1 MRQTRYQSG
10 VKSVHEILLSKK
22 LPPVLQEC
30 REFKAVCDAETPELK
45 ALWAAIENARDD
57 QYIPS
62 LTVTGIKRWEKIL
75 GVTPKADE
83 TFDDRRF
90 RILNRVNESLP
101 FTYRFLENQ
110 FTILCGENGYRLQL
124 DHGNYRLVV
133 RVELASKSKYT
144 DVDALLKRVV
154 PANMI
159 IDLSLMYN
167 QHQEVGRFTHAQLH
181 SYTHEQIRSEVL
193 PDA

>member
-1 MRQTRYQSG
+1 M
-10 VKSVHEILLSKK
+10 
-22 LPPVLQEC
+22 
-30 REFKAVCDAETPELK
+30 
-45 ALWAAIENARDD
+45 
-57 QYIPS
+57 
-62 LTVTGIKRWEKIL
+62 
-75 GVTPKADE
+75 TPKADE

-110 FTILCGENGYRLQL
+110 FTILCGENGYRLQV
-124 DHGNYRLVV
+124 DHRNYTLII

-167 QHQEVGRFTHAQLH
+167 QHQEVGRFTHGQLH
-181 SYTHEQIRSEVL
+181 AWTHEHIRSEVL
-193 PDA
+193 PNV

>member
-1 MRQTRYQSG
+1 MQA
-10 VKSVHEILLSKK
+10 HEVLLSRK
-22 LPPVLQEC
+22 LPPVLRDCQ
-30 REFKAVCDAETPELK
+30 EFKAIANAETPELET
-45 ALWAAIENARDD
+45 LWAEIESARDN

-62 LTVTGIKRWEKIL
+62 LTISGIKRWEKIL
-75 GVTPKADE
+75 GIIPKADE

-110 FTILCGENGYRLQL
+110 FTILCGENGYRLQV
-124 DHGNYRLVV
+124 DHGKYRLVV

-159 IDLSLMYN
+159 IALSLMYN
-167 QHQEVGRFTHAQLH
+167 QHQEVGRFTHEQLH
-181 SYTHEQIRSEVL
+181 AWTHEHIRSEVL
-193 PDA
+193 PNV

>member
-1 MRQTRYQSG
+1 M
-10 VKSVHEILLSKK
+10 HEILLSKK
-22 LPPVLQEC
+22 LPLVLQGC
-30 REFKAVCDAETPELK
+30 REFQAIDGAEIPELK
-45 ALWAAIENARDD
+45 ALWQAIENARDD

-62 LTVTGIKRWEKIL
+62 LTISGIKRWEKIL

-83 TFDDRRF
+83 NFDDRRF

-110 FTILCGENGYRLQL
+110 FTILCGENGYRLEV
-124 DHGNYRLVV
+124 DHGNYKLIV

-144 DVDALLKRVV
+144 DVEALLKRVV

-159 IDLSLMYN
+159 IDLSLLYN
-167 QHQEVGRFTHAQLH
+167 QHQTVGRFTHAQLH
-181 SYTHEQIRSEVL
+181 AWTHEHIRSEVL
-193 PDA
+193 SNV